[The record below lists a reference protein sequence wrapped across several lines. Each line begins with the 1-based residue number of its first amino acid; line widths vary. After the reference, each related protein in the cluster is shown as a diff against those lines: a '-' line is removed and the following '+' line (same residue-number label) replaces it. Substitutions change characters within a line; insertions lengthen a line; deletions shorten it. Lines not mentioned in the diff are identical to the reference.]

1 MFIKTRSLF
10 TGTSYRSECIQLV
23 TCHVSRECPRPRD
36 GGQRDDQR
44 QAPAEPRLPRPVTP
58 VLLPTRAV
66 LHVDVVRAGP
76 VDAVPRQQ
84 IFLRFI
90 ANIFQSIYPF
100 TKYSKDF
107 M

>member
-10 TGTSYRSECIQLV
+10 TGTSYRSECIQRASLSRV

-44 QAPAEPRLPRPVTP
+44 QAPAEPRLPRAVTP
-58 VLLPTRAV
+58 VLLPARAV

-76 VDAVPRQQ
+76 VDAVPRQP

-90 ANIFQSIYPF
+90 ANIFS
-100 TKYSKDF
+100 KYIF
-107 M
+107 I